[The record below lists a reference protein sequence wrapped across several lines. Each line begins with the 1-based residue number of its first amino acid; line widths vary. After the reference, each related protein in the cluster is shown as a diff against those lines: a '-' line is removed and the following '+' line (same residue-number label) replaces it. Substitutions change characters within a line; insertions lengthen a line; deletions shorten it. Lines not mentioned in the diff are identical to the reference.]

1 MTFLYPEFLWAISL
15 IAIPIVIHLF
25 NFRRYKKIYYSDI
38 SLLKSI
44 KTETKNR
51 SQLKHILILISRILA
66 ICSLVL
72 AFCFPFKPYN
82 NQNIDIEKITGIYLD
97 NSLSMSNKN
106 QNDRLLDLAK
116 QQALDLVEQ
125 YSSGTRFL
133 FITNNFENNLQRVIS
148 KTQVKK
154 LISETQ
160 PTYIQKSFSDV
171 YLKQSDLLEEFKIKK
186 DVFWLTDLQKS
197 TSSFNNISLD
207 TSLYVHLLPFSNVNT
222 GNIYIDSV
230 WFETP
235 NRRINK
241 QEVIMVKLINTYK
254 SKLTFRLEAIFNRN
268 ETKGLSSGEINQNTE
283 QIIEIPFMI
292 REPGIKH
299 VEIKLLDYAEP
310 SLIFDDTYFITY
322 KINSSFNILHL
333 TSQESYSKEKYFKSL
348 YSTLPNANFLSFP
361 IGSLDY
367 SKIRSQDLII
377 LENINAINSGL
388 TTSLQEFVDA
398 GKTLI
403 VFPGNEVNISS
414 YNKLYNKYELSFI
427 GLDTTAKKV
436 GQLNYQHPIYNNVF
450 DQIKENINLPYVKE
464 NYKLKIK
471 SNSNSVSVVNLN
483 NQDPFL
489 IETKDKKGSIYTFT
503 TSTDLKFTNF
513 IKHAIFVPTILRI
526 TELCEQQNNLSYQI
540 GRDNIIKSPIN
551 ISDVSELKII
561 SEDNSLVFIPG
572 YKKSDQN
579 SLLLINNQIDNP
591 GNFNVNYSNSILD
604 GFAYNYSRNESNM
617 EFLSLNDLKIK
628 LENTSLSAYFKLYET
643 INKQKFINITNETKG
658 ILYWKYFIILTLVFL
673 GLEILLIRLI

>member
-197 TSSFNNISLD
+197 TSSFNNISLG
-207 TSLYVHLLPFSNVNT
+207 P
-222 GNIYIDSV
+222 
-230 WFETP
+230 
-235 NRRINK
+235 
-241 QEVIMVKLINTYK
+241 
-254 SKLTFRLEAIFNRN
+254 
-268 ETKGLSSGEINQNTE
+268 
-283 QIIEIPFMI
+283 
-292 REPGIKH
+292 
-299 VEIKLLDYAEP
+299 
-310 SLIFDDTYFITY
+310 
-322 KINSSFNILHL
+322 
-333 TSQESYSKEKYFKSL
+333 
-348 YSTLPNANFLSFP
+348 
-361 IGSLDY
+361 
-367 SKIRSQDLII
+367 
-377 LENINAINSGL
+377 
-388 TTSLQEFVDA
+388 
-398 GKTLI
+398 
-403 VFPGNEVNISS
+403 
-414 YNKLYNKYELSFI
+414 
-427 GLDTTAKKV
+427 V
-436 GQLNYQHPIYNNVF
+436 GQLADIM
-450 DQIKENINLPYVKE
+450 NLFRVRA
-464 NYKLKIK
+464 
-471 SNSNSVSVVNLN
+471 SNKT
-483 NQDPFL
+483 F
-489 IETKDKKGSIYTFT
+489 GSP
-503 TSTDLKFTNF
+503 S
-513 IKHAIFVPTILRI
+513 
-526 TELCEQQNNLSYQI
+526 
-540 GRDNIIKSPIN
+540 
-551 ISDVSELKII
+551 
-561 SEDNSLVFIPG
+561 
-572 YKKSDQN
+572 
-579 SLLLINNQIDNP
+579 
-591 GNFNVNYSNSILD
+591 
-604 GFAYNYSRNESNM
+604 
-617 EFLSLNDLKIK
+617 
-628 LENTSLSAYFKLYET
+628 
-643 INKQKFINITNETKG
+643 
-658 ILYWKYFIILTLVFL
+658 
-673 GLEILLIRLI
+673 